1 MTSFRIP
8 LLLLALLVAVTAIVA
23 PGCGSVKRPGIDAQ
37 FALRDTDGSG
47 PKPQFYLTDTKPYT
61 RVGSNDSLIHDI
73 WKIESED
80 YPKQIRLY
88 ARVFDTTGNFI
99 THLAPPVAPT
109 QEYWT
114 SLQEKLGRRTVPVKD
129 FTVREYGENDS
140 LPFAVN
146 LLIDYSGSMNDV
158 MDALA
163 TGTEMFIRLKQPQD
177 LVAITGFNKD
187 VDVKVP
193 FGNDKDALIAA
204 YRARKDQGFGR
215 YSAFYDGLVKSIRMF
230 DSLPADVPRILV
242 AFTDGDDNYSQGT
255 IRDVFREAQERGIRV
270 FTVGFG
276 YTQDELLNYVSE
288 NTGGKYYQITSKAEL
303 IKVFK
308 EIYRSLRNYYLVTY
322 TPPVFAGKHFVSLQ
336 LSLPGRDSLVARGAY
351 DKSDINPFRDPDNP
365 IYKKIAF
372 DFNKSTLKPEA
383 QSIIEELVD
392 QLERYDR
399 VWLEVQGH
407 TDNIGAEEFNLRL
420 SEARARAVVDALVA
434 KGIEA
439 KRLKPR
445 GMGMLYPLVPNDSE
459 ENRATNRRTEFR
471 ILKR

>member
-1 MTSFRIP
+1 MYMNSIKALGTFVATVAV
-8 LLLLALLVAVTAIVA
+8 LLLG
-23 PGCGSVKRPGIDAQ
+23 GCGSAKRPGVDAQ
-37 FALRDTDGSG
+37 FALRDTEGIG
-47 PKPQFYLTDTKPYT
+47 VKQQFFLTDSKPYT
-61 RVGSNDSLIHDI
+61 EVKPADSLIHDI
-73 WKIESED
+73 WKIESEE

-88 ARVFDTTGNFI
+88 ARVFDSTGNFI
-99 THLAPPVAPT
+99 THLAPPVAEN
-109 QEYWT
+109 QDYWT
-114 SLQEKLGRRTVPVKD
+114 GLNEKLGRRVVPIRP

-140 LPFAVN
+140 IPYAVN
-146 LLIDYSGSMNDV
+146 MLVDYSGSMNDV

-163 TGTEMFIRLKQPQD
+163 TGTEMFINLKLPQD
-177 LVAITGFNKD
+177 YIAISGFNKD
-187 VDVKVP
+187 FQIKVP
-193 FGNDKDALIAA
+193 FAKGKEDLLAA
-204 YRARKDQGFGR
+204 YRAHKNTGFGR

-230 DSLPADVPRILV
+230 DTLPADIPRILI
-242 AFTDGDDNYSQGT
+242 AFTDGDDNYSQSSM
-255 IRDVFREAQERGIRV
+255 RDVFREAQERNVRV

-276 YTQDELLNYVSE
+276 YTQDELLTYVSE
-288 NTGGKYYQITSKAEL
+288 NTGGKYYQITSKDEL

-322 TPPVFAGKHFVSLQ
+322 TPPVFAGKHFVSLS
-336 LSLPGRDSLVARGAY
+336 LTLPGRDTLVARGSY

-365 IYKKIAF
+365 IYKKIPF
-372 DFNKSTLKPEA
+372 DYNKATLKPEA

-392 QLERYDR
+392 QLERYER

-407 TDNIGAEEFNLRL
+407 TDNIGGEEFNLRL
-420 SEARARAVVDALVA
+420 SEARARAVVDALIS

-459 ENRATNRRTEFR
+459 DNRATNRRTEFR

>member
-1 MTSFRIP
+1 MIRIP
-8 LLLLALLVAVTAIVA
+8 FLLLAVFSILSLALT
-23 PGCGSVKRPGIDAQ
+23 PGCGTAKRPNVDAQ
-37 FALRDTDGSG
+37 FALRDPEGASS
-47 PKPQFYLTDTKPYT
+47 KQQFFLTDSKPYT
-61 RVGSNDSLIHDI
+61 QVAKTDSLIHDI
-73 WKIESED
+73 WKIESEE
-80 YPKQIRLY
+80 YPKQIKLY
-88 ARVFDTTGNFI
+88 ARVFDSTGNFI
-99 THLAPPVAPT
+99 THLAPPVAPN
-109 QEYWT
+109 QDYWT
-114 SLQEKLGRRTVPVKD
+114 GLSERLGRRMVAVKD
-129 FTVREYGENDS
+129 FTVREFGENDS

-163 TGTEMFIRLKQPQD
+163 SGTELFIRLKQPQD
-177 LVAITGFNKD
+177 LIAISGFNKD
-187 VDVKVP
+187 FDIKVP
-193 FGNDKDALIAA
+193 FGKDKNELILA

-255 IRDVFREAQERGIRV
+255 IRDVFREAQERNIRV

-276 YTQDELLNYVSE
+276 YTQDELLTYVSE

-303 IKVFK
+303 VKVFK

-322 TPPVFAGKHFVSLQ
+322 APPVFAGKHFVSLN
-336 LSLPGRDSLVARGAY
+336 LTLPERDTLVARGSY
-351 DKSDINPFRDPDNP
+351 DKSDINPFRDPSNP
-365 IYKKIAF
+365 IYKKIPF

-392 QLERYDR
+392 QLERYER

-434 KGIEA
+434 KGIEP

>member
-1 MTSFRIP
+1 MIRSLP
-8 LLLLALLVAVTAIVA
+8 VLLILLVVASAALA
-23 PGCGSVKRPGIDAQ
+23 PGCGSAKRPGLDAQ
-37 FALRDTDGSG
+37 FALRDTEGAG
-47 PKPQFYLTDTKPYT
+47 AKQQLYLTDTKPYT
-61 RVGSNDSLIHDI
+61 QVQKSDSLIHDI
-73 WKIESED
+73 WKIESEE
-80 YPKQIRLY
+80 YPKQVRLY
-88 ARVFDTTGNFI
+88 ARVFDSTGNFI

-114 SLQEKLGRRTVPVKD
+114 GLRERLGRRTVPVKD

-177 LVAITGFNKD
+177 LIAVTGFNKD
-187 VDVKVP
+187 FDVKVP
-193 FGNDKDALIAA
+193 FGTDKSQLIAT
-204 YRARKDQGFGR
+204 YRAHREEGFGR

-242 AFTDGDDNYSQGT
+242 AFTDGDDNFSQGT
-255 IRDVFREAQERGIRV
+255 IRDVFREAQERNIRV

-276 YTQDELLNYVSE
+276 YTQDELLSYVSE

-303 IKVFK
+303 VKVFK

-322 TPPVFAGKHFVSLQ
+322 TPPVFAGKHFVSLE
-336 LSLPGRDSLVARGAY
+336 LTLPERDSLLATGAY

-365 IYKKIAF
+365 IYKKIPF

-383 QSIIEELVD
+383 QGIIEELVD
-392 QLERYDR
+392 QLERYER

-407 TDNIGAEEFNLRL
+407 TDNIGAEDFNLRL